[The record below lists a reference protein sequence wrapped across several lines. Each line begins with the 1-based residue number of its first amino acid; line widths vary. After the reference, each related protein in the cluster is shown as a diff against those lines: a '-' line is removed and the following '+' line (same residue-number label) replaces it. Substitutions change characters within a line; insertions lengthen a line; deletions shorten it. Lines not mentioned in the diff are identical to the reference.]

1 MGGSVRLPAS
11 FCGIVGLKPSFGR
24 IPFDI
29 LPSQFDTFCHFG
41 PLARTVADAALFL
54 AVTMGPDD
62 RDFSSLP
69 MVDDIHV
76 PPNDD
81 VRGLRIALSLDLGYY
96 AVDDEIVANTR
107 HAADALRALGA
118 HVEEVEI
125 PLGPRQAALGSI
137 PDFPARFTSRQ
148 SGGVHH
154 LPEECRRRHRSIRTG
169 DH

>member
-69 MVDDIHV
+69 LMDNIHV
-76 PPNDD
+76 PPEDGI
-81 VRGLRIALSLDLGYY
+81 RGLRFALSHDLGYY
-96 AVDDEIVANTR
+96 AVDEEIATKTR
-107 HAADALRALGA
+107 HAADTLRDLGA

-125 PLGPRQAALGSI
+125 PWTREISEAGWI
-137 PDFPARFTSRQ
+137 HWD
-148 SGGVHH
+148 V
-154 LPEECRRRHRSIRTG
+154 
-169 DH
+169 